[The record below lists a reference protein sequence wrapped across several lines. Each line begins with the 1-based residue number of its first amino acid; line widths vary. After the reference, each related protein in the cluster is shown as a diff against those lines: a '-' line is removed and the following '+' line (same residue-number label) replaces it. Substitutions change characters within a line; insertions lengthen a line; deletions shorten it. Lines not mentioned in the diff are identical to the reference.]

1 MNLINKNTNFIGQ
14 YMISIHYPS
23 YPFKIRKNESGVIGD
38 QVKDKAKDQIF
49 DPFRKKWVSLTP
61 EEWVRQNILQYLV
74 QTCNYPSA
82 LIAIEK
88 SIQLG
93 ELTKR
98 FDILIYKQDKPWM
111 IIECKE
117 ANVQINDKT
126 ISQLYQYQQVLEA
139 EYLFASNGHE
149 SIGAQIKSGKLHA
162 LQNFPEYL

>member
-1 MNLINKNTNFIGQ
+1 
-14 YMISIHYPS
+14 MISIHYPS
-23 YPFKIRKNESGVIGD
+23 YPFKIRKNESGTNGD
-38 QVKDKAKDQIF
+38 QARDQIF
-49 DPFRKKWVSLTP
+49 DPLRKKWVSLTP

-74 QTCNYPSA
+74 QTCNYTSA

-117 ANVQINDKT
+117 PNVQINDKT

-149 SIGAQIKSGKLHA
+149 TIGAQIKSGKLHA
-162 LQNFPEYL
+162 LQNFPEYT